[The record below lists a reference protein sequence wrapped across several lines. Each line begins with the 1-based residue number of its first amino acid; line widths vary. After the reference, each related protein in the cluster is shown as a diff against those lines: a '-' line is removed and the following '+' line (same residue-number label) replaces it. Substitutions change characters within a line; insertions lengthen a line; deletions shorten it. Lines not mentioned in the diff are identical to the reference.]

1 MTERFP
7 LGAVIAVA
15 LGFAMIVLGA
25 HLFAYDPTDELPA
38 TSIAPQPHARIRA
51 LSPKRA
57 AGEKRVFFIGAS
69 MTAGYPYT
77 DGRASYARQM
87 NAGLTAVY
95 GNDDVFVHDYAK
107 PALDSRELV
116 HLVDRV
122 LEDYDPSCVCVT
134 LGSNEFANRIFSGR
148 KLVPS
153 TLLEEIGEHA
163 SRARIAFRELPTLR
177 IADEEARQA
186 QLRDRL
192 DDAKNLEPLFGAL
205 PVGERDAA
213 LLTRR
218 LRHRM
223 QHMSDACRAK
233 GVPLVF
239 VVAVYGLGGFWPWG
253 ISGPPVAEIDELV
266 QATWTDFDAAR
277 AREIR
282 PRVEALIEEHGAR
295 ADVRFLYGTVLRACG
310 ELRAARKQFLL
321 ARDQDAVPMH
331 QIGMVRD
338 AIQEVA
344 KAQGRAC
351 LVLDDAFYGPGAA
364 LPDTSEFL
372 DYGHLS
378 EAGAR
383 RAATWLTRELARLGR
398 VPVLPE
404 GWEKKFTTAA
414 EQYVRASLP
423 PLELALAMPGIAA
436 SNTNFSMMF
445 GNFRD
450 ALPWLAISVPG
461 YLRHPE
467 LTTKIDQKWH
477 LVQCVYQLSGRYEA
491 AQALPDADRT
501 ALLADL
507 DQQINQAVL
516 GNRVWPWIFEQLAKR

>member
-1 MTERFP
+1 MSARFP
-7 LGAVIAVA
+7 VGSVVAVA
-15 LGFAMIVLGA
+15 LGFAMVVLGA
-25 HLFAYDPTDELPA
+25 HMIAYDPTDELPA
-38 TSIAPQPHARIRA
+38 TSIAPEPHARVRA

-57 AGEKRVFFIGAS
+57 AGEQRVFFIGAS

-87 NAGLTAVY
+87 NAGLSAVY

-116 HLVDRV
+116 RLVDRV

-163 SRARIAFRELPTLR
+163 SRARIAYRELPTLR
-177 IADEEARQA
+177 LADEEARQA

-205 PVGERDAA
+205 PVSERDAA

-218 LRHRM
+218 LRHMM
-223 QHMSDACRAK
+223 QRMSDACRAK
-233 GVPLVF
+233 DVPLVF

-266 QATWTDFDAAR
+266 QATWTGFDAVRAR
-277 AREIR
+277 AMRA
-282 PRVEALIEEHGAR
+282 RVEALLEEHGGR

-310 ELRAARKQFLL
+310 ELGAAREQFLL

-344 KAQGRAC
+344 KALGRDC
-351 LVLDDAFYGPGAA
+351 LLLDDAFYSDGAE

-383 RAATWLTRELARLGR
+383 RAATWLARQLAQLGR
-398 VPVLPE
+398 LPALPA
-404 GWEKKFTTAA
+404 GWEQRFTPAA

-436 SNTNFSMMF
+436 SNANFSMMF

-450 ALPWLAISVPG
+450 ALPWLAVSVPG
-461 YLRHPE
+461 YLLHPE
-467 LTTKIDQKWH
+467 LTTRIDQKWR

-491 AQALPDADRT
+491 ARALPDAERDS
-501 ALLADL
+501 LLADL
-507 DQQINQAVL
+507 DQQINRAVL
-516 GNRVWPWIFEQLAKR
+516 EDRLWSWIFEQLAKR